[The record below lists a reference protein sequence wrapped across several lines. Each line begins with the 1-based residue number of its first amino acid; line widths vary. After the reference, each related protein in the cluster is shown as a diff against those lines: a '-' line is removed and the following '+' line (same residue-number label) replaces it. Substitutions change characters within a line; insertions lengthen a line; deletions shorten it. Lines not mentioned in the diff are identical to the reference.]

1 MSASGTTRRNFYAA
15 ALLAASLL
23 AAPSSTAGAP
33 SSGTPSSEAPFR
45 GGESLKYQ
53 LRWLGIPL
61 ASVRL
66 SADGPI
72 NWKGKRVFRYR
83 ARLKSIGLL
92 TRLYRVDDHAVSL
105 ADAKGLFSYRFDLRQ
120 KEGSYRAERWNI
132 FEKTRTVYGRKKR
145 PLRYYD
151 VFGELSDVLSALYK
165 ARSFDLRPGQESDI
179 YVFQGKYLYH
189 VYFKVTGTEI
199 IDTLWGPVRTLVI
212 RPRIAGKS
220 RLNDLATTWIW
231 VTDDKLHIPVRLESR
246 TYLGPVVSHL
256 VESRGVPYGR
266 LAKAPGRK
274 LKRWKAKTIRV
285 KDRVGGAGRYI
296 KKLLNRSKRTP
307 ANTDLNSNKLK

>member
-1 MSASGTTRRNFYAA
+1 MSASGTSRRNIYAA
-15 ALLAASLL
+15 TLLTASLL
-23 AAPSSTAGAP
+23 AVPSPASGAP
-33 SSGTPSSEAPFR
+33 SSAAPFR

-72 NWKGKRVFRYR
+72 HWKGKRVFRYR

-92 TRLYRVDDHAVSL
+92 TRLYRVDDNAVSL
-105 ADAKGLFSYRFDLRQ
+105 ADARGLFSYRFDLRQ
-120 KEGSYRAERWNI
+120 KEGRYRAQRWNI
-132 FEKTRTVYGRKKR
+132 FEKKRTVYGRKKR
-145 PLRYYD
+145 PPRYYG
-151 VFGELSDVLSALYK
+151 VFGELSDVLSAFYK
-165 ARSFDLRPGQESDI
+165 VRSFDLRPGREADI

-189 VYFKVTGTEI
+189 VYLKITGTEV

-231 VTDDKLHIPVRLESR
+231 VTADKLHIPVRLESR
-246 TYLGPVVSHL
+246 TYLGPVVTHL
-256 VESRGVPYGR
+256 VESRGVLSGR
-266 LAKAPGRK
+266 LAKAPTRR
-274 LKRWKAKTIRV
+274 LKNWKPKTMRV
-285 KDRVGGAGRYI
+285 KERAGGAAAHI
-296 KKLLNRSKRTP
+296 KKLLNRSKKRRSKP
-307 ANTDLNSNKLK
+307 DPKSQELK